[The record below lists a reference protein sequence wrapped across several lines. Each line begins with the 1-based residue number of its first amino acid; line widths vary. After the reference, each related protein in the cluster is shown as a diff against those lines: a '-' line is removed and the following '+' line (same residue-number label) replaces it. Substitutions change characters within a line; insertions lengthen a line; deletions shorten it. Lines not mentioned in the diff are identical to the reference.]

1 MRSPKRGD
9 KLVVMTNVDRLLA
22 EAMQLS
28 EEERSELANRLTV
41 SLEVSERVDAPWREE
56 LKRRRARLRSGAS
69 QAEPWEAV
77 EAELMSR

>member
-9 KLVVMTNVDRLLA
+9 KLLLMANVDRLLA

-41 SLEVSERVDAPWREE
+41 SLEVSESVDASWREE
-56 LKRRRARLRSGAS
+56 LRRRRARLRSGES
-69 QAEPWEAV
+69 QAEAWEAV
-77 EAELMSR
+77 EAELTSR